1 MKKLIDE
8 KAIGIEVSWSFGDG
22 NAESVTLNRQVVK
35 NLFIEKGF
43 GDLIEDV
50 SPSDA
55 LVRAARLAP
64 RVRDYKVVEFKRP
77 NKDTPR
83 SFGVYYVT
91 TEEGESGD
99 KFICGARVRIENDQ
113 AVYMYPEEGLE
124 NTSCMDIAAK
134 MANTAN
140 KLSTQVINSDIS
152 SALLSIGHSQ
162 VFWISRRRNNGG
174 VYYIPN
180 GRLAESFVSLLR
192 AIANLTSNELR
203 GRQFIPQIVEQ
214 YPRPLTMETWEGA
227 AQDDFEAKVD
237 KLISDLTKM
246 NDEGKMREST
256 INKRIDECDS
266 IIDQAIEYRI
276 FLKDKVEIISEQL
289 KKIQT
294 DFRKGLDENFK
305 VGSIAFDEIDRMKS
319 KLNGKSNRSFDSK
332 PEVKP
337 EKKSKKRRGRK
348 MSASDI
354 DKLFDF

>member
-1 MKKLIDE
+1 MKKLIDS

-22 NAESVTLNRQVVK
+22 DAESVSLNRSVVK

-43 GDLIEDV
+43 GDLIEDI

-64 RVRDYKVVEFKRP
+64 RVRDYKVIEFKRP

-83 SFGVYYVT
+83 SFGVYRVT

-99 KFICGARVRIENDQ
+99 KFIFGARVRIENNQ
-113 AVYMYPEEGLE
+113 VVCLPPEDGTEHSG
-124 NTSCMDIAAK
+124 CMDIASS
-134 MANTAN
+134 MAVTGN
-140 KLSTQVINSDIS
+140 KLSTQVINADIS
-152 SALLSIGHSQ
+152 SALLSIGHNQ

-180 GRLAESFVSLLR
+180 GKLAESFVSLLR

-237 KLISDLTKM
+237 RLISDLTKL
-246 NDEGKMREST
+246 NTDGKMREST

-266 IIDQAIEYRI
+266 IINQAIDYRI

-289 KKIQT
+289 KVIQT

-305 VGSIAFDEIDRMKS
+305 VGSIMFDEINSMKS
-319 KLNGKSNRSFDSK
+319 KSNGKSNKSFDFKS
-332 PEVKP
+332 
-337 EKKSKKRRGRK
+337 EKKTKKRRGRK
-348 MSASDI
+348 VSASDVG
-354 DKLFDF
+354 KLFDF